1 MSEPVAWSI
10 QRSARGRWSWVNEQG
25 QTHEPVTV
33 ARAFPIA
40 QPEGLVSILDADGH
54 ELAWV
59 PQLSQL
65 PPALAERLREAL
77 NEREFLPEVQALL
90 SVSGFEAPCEW
101 TVLTHRGEH
110 QFVLQGEEDLR
121 RIGADGL
128 LISDRHGVQ
137 YLVRHVSQ
145 LDRASRRLLDR
156 FL

>member
-1 MSEPVAWSI
+1 MSESVAWSI
-10 QRSARGRWSWVNEQG
+10 ERSVRGRWSWVNEQG

-33 ARAFPIA
+33 ARAFPIS

-59 PQLSQL
+59 SHLSDLPQ
-65 PPALAERLREAL
+65 AMAERLREAL
-77 NEREFLPEVQALL
+77 NEREFL
-90 SVSGFEAPCEW
+90 
-101 TVLTHRGEH
+101 R
-110 QFVLQGEEDLR
+110 EEDLR